1 MKNVFLSLL
10 VPALFLVCVTA
21 NAQDGPAPSPLS
33 KVTQMAGTTEITIEY
48 SRPSLKGRTIFPDL
62 HKYGEIWR
70 TGANAATK
78 ITFSKDVKVEGKSLS
93 AGSYAILTKPGATTW
108 EVMFYPYE
116 ESRWSTYSS
125 KNPTASVTVSSQPIE
140 CEVESFLI
148 DINELRDDSAVL
160 GLVWGT
166 IYVPVALGVM

>member
-1 MKNVFLSLL
+1 MKKVFFLL
-10 VPALFLVCVTA
+10 LLPALFLMGISL
-21 NAQDGPAPSPLS
+21 NAQDGPAPSPSS
-33 KVTQMAGTTEITIEY
+33 KVTQMAGTTEVTIEY

-108 EVMFYPYE
+108 EVMFFPYA
-116 ESRWSTYSS
+116 ESRWNTYGS
-125 KNPTASVTVSSQPIE
+125 KDPAASVTVNAQQID

-148 DINELRDDSAVL
+148 DINDLRDESAVL
-160 GLVWGT
+160 GITWGT
-166 IYVPVALGVM
+166 THVPVSLGVK